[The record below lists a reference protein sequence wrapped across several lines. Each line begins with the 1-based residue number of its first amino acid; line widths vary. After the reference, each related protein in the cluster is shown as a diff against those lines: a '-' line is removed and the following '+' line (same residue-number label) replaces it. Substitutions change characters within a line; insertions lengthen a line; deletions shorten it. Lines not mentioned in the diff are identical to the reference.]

1 MNGALQ
7 GAFQFP
13 HVAADVLGDEI
24 GHIVGQAD
32 ARLLGLALQDGHP
45 HLQLRRLDGHD
56 QARVQTRDQPV
67 VDALEFLRVGVAGD
81 DDLPLVDRHRL
92 EHMEELF
99 LRALLVR
106 QELDVVDQ
114 QHVQRL
120 VIVLEAV
127 DGVAPDGLD
136 QVLHELVRR
145 DVADDCSRFTL
156 LDGVA
161 HRLHQVGLAQA
172 HAAVNEERVVG
183 TAGAVGHLQGGGPGQ
198 VVGLAVHEG
207 RKGQPR
213 IQARA
218 LVGHLPTQPA
228 EAAGRRVGVAVV
240 TRTFG
245 VGPVIQI
252 VARAVIQHVRRF
264 RGVPCLEARVA
275 HVFGTA
281 IAPALGSAV
290 TGAMTRSLVG
300 LLRDM

>member
-1 MNGALQ
+1 MNGTLQ
-7 GAFQFP
+7 SAFQFP

-32 ARLLGLALQDGHP
+32 ACLLGLALQDGHP

-56 QARVQTRDQPV
+56 QARIQTRDQPV
-67 VDALEFLRVGVAGD
+67 VDALELLRIGIAGN

-145 DVADDCSRFTL
+145 DVADDRPRFTL

-161 HRLHQVGLAQA
+161 HCLHQVGLAQA

-183 TAGAVGHLQGGGPGQ
+183 AAGPVGHLQGGGPGQ

-207 RKGQPR
+207 GKGQPR
-213 IQARA
+213 VQPRA
-218 LVGHLPTQPA
+218 LVGHLPAQAA
-228 EAAGRRVGVAVV
+228 ETAGRCVGIAVV
-240 TRTFG
+240 RAFD
-245 VGPVIQI
+245 VGAVIQI

-275 HVFGTA
+275 CVFGTA
-281 IAPALGSAV
+281 FHPALGA
-290 TGAMTRSLVG
+290 AITRSLVS

>member
-13 HVAADVLGDEI
+13 HVSADVLGDEI

-45 HLQLRRLDGHD
+45 HLQFRRLDGHD

-67 VDALEFLRVGVAGD
+67 VDALELLRVGVAGN
-81 DDLPLVDRHRL
+81 DDLPLVDRHCL

-99 LRALLVR
+99 LGALLVR

-120 VIVLEAV
+120 VIVLEAI

-145 DVADDCSRFTL
+145 DVADDRPRLAL

-161 HRLHQVGLAQA
+161 HRLHQVGLAQP

-183 TAGAVGHLQGGGPGQ
+183 AAGPVGHLQGRGPGQ

-207 RKGQPR
+207 GKGQPR
-213 IQARA
+213 VQPGA
-218 LVGHLPTQPA
+218 LVGHLPAQPP

-252 VARAVIQHVRRF
+252 VARAVIQHVRCF
-264 RGVPCLEARVA
+264 RGVPCLEALVA
-275 HVFGTA
+275 RVFGTA

-290 TGAMTRSLVG
+290 TGTITRSLVRRLG
-300 LLRDM
+300 DM

>member
-24 GHIVGQAD
+24 GHIVRQPD
-32 ARLLGLALQDGHP
+32 ARLLGLALQNGHP

-67 VDALEFLRVGVAGD
+67 VDALELLRVGVAGN
-81 DDLPLVDRHRL
+81 DDLPLVDCHCL

-114 QHVQRL
+114 QHIQRL

-145 DVADDCSRFTL
+145 DVADDRPRLAL

-172 HAAVNEERVVG
+172 HAAVNEEWVVG
-183 TAGAVGHLQGGGPGQ
+183 TAGAVGHLQGSGPRQ

-207 RKGQPR
+207 GKGQPR

-218 LVGHLPTQPA
+218 LVGHLPAQPA

-240 TRTFG
+240 T
-245 VGPVIQI
+245 
-252 VARAVIQHVRRF
+252 
-264 RGVPCLEARVA
+264 
-275 HVFGTA
+275 
-281 IAPALGSAV
+281 
-290 TGAMTRSLVG
+290 
-300 LLRDM
+300 

>member
-1 MNGALQ
+1 
-7 GAFQFP
+7 
-13 HVAADVLGDEI
+13 
-24 GHIVGQAD
+24 
-32 ARLLGLALQDGHP
+32 
-45 HLQLRRLDGHD
+45 
-56 QARVQTRDQPV
+56 
-67 VDALEFLRVGVAGD
+67 
-81 DDLPLVDRHRL
+81 
-92 EHMEELF
+92 MEELF

-145 DVADDCSRFTL
+145 DVADDRPRFTL

-161 HRLHQVGLAQA
+161 HCLHQVGLAQA

-183 TAGAVGHLQGGGPGQ
+183 AAGPVGHLQGRGPGQ

-207 RKGQPR
+207 GKGQPR
-213 IQARA
+213 VQPRA
-218 LVGHLPTQPA
+218 LVGHLPAQSAKT
-228 EAAGRRVGVAVV
+228 AGRRVGIAVV
-240 TRTFG
+240 VRAFD
-245 VGPVIQI
+245 VGAVIQI

-275 HVFGTA
+275 RVFGTA

-290 TGAMTRSLVG
+290 TGTITRSLVRRLG
-300 LLRDM
+300 DM